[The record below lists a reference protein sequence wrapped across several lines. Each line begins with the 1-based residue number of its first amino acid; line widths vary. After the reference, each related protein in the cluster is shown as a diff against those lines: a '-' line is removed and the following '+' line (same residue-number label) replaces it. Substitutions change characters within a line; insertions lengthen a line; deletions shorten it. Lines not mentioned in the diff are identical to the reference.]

1 MLGADAY
8 RTSYSDIKYREAKD
22 HTDLLT
28 ALAGDLQDVED
39 DYNKFNFQT
48 RKRTFD
54 KNDQKENAYHQAAGL
69 MEQHLDTAIKSLC
82 IFLPTPHEQ
91 STVERIYKK
100 NKKIGWNDTSA
111 NRLELKIRNTKRIIL
126 WFKNEYSMV
135 LRKRYWFENN
145 SIYVGGHGHVP
156 LPEDTFT
163 TVVAKILFKNP
174 DKIWPMADFM
184 DAIAKEK
191 DIPVS
196 SIDYDEIDYSLV
208 KRCSQAINDKITD
221 ANGFKT
227 KLVVCIKSQVRL
239 NTTLFHILDRITTE

>member
-1 MLGADAY
+1 VLGPDAY

-39 DYNKFNFQT
+39 DYERFNFQT

-54 KNDQKENAYHQAAGL
+54 KNDHQEDTRHRTAGFI
-69 MEQHLDTAIKSLC
+69 EQHLDSAVKSLC
-82 IFLPTPHEQ
+82 VFLPAPHEQ
-91 STVERIYKK
+91 ETVEKIYKK
-100 NKKIGWNDTSA
+100 HRKLGWNDTPA

-126 WFKNEYSMV
+126 WFKNEYSMI

-156 LPEDTFT
+156 LPDDAFI
-163 TVVAKILFKNP
+163 TVIAKILFKNP
-174 DKIWPMADFM
+174 DKIWPIADFM

-191 DIPVS
+191 GIPVS
-196 SIDYDEIDYSLV
+196 STEYDEIDYPLI
-208 KRCSQAINDKITD
+208 KRCSQTINDKITD
-221 ANGFKT
+221 ANKDKT

-239 NTTLFHILDRITTE
+239 DTTLFHILDRITTE